1 MEQVKKE
8 KSQTRLNESL
18 AQLADEQ
25 QETEKA
31 RREEYIQ
38 KMKMYSQIIEVL
50 KVKISTQKHFWRNFK
65 KTHFC
70 QLFFEGGRREKGRN
84 LIFFFN
90 FICNCNLNF

>member
-25 QETEKA
+25 RETEKA

-50 KVKISTQKHFWRNFK
+50 KVKISTQKHFWRIFK

-70 QLFFEGGRREKGRN
+70 QLFFEGGGVKRAEILFFS
-84 LIFFFN
+84 LILFV
-90 FICNCNLNF
+90 IVI